1 MFRKAHVL
9 VASLAFCGLLAA
21 RGAEAQGFGYIDTP
35 KDGQV
40 VSGVVTVS
48 GWAVDFRTVDKVEL
62 FVDGVFVNRAD
73 LSLPRTDVFTL
84 FPQYSLSPNPNPG
97 WITSFLAR
105 LFTNGPHSVSV
116 KVTLSDQSSFT
127 LGPLTVTVNNSI
139 GQAPLGFIDVPGPK
153 NFAGASGSFPV
164 LGWAID
170 DVSVDHIDFKVDGGI
185 VATAIGHGLPGSTAL
200 YGFARPD
207 VRTAYPDVPSSLYS
221 GFIANIDTT
230 HFIGGVHTLEVRATD
245 NTGANASLG
254 TRSIQIVNNQ
264 GNLGPFGWL
273 DFPNDS
279 ASMLCTPGAA
289 PPGGGSPSPP
299 VEPSPGSLIL
309 NFASGWALS
318 TGTRPGLGSVVWAEL
333 LIDGAVISNTTRDCF
348 VLNGKLTNCY
358 GLNRPDVPRVFPGYL
373 NGDNSG
379 FNFAF
384 GFTTDAPSGLLTIRI
399 PYPNSVPAVGYTRP
413 GKHTLSI
420 RAGSDEGQAL
430 QIASISINI
439 LCDGTVSNNPA
450 FGYIDTPKLDEFVT
464 SVYQFSGW
472 AYDFQGVLRVEIAL
486 DGPVVCRSDNGTATY
501 GVLRPDVPAADPRV
515 PTVNVGWTCLLDTT
529 KMGDGL
535 HEVAVYVWDNPSSPS
550 SSQRTEI
557 GRLRFVVNN
566 NVPTIQ

>member
-1 MFRKAHVL
+1 MFRKAHML
-9 VASLAFCGLLAA
+9 VASLAFCGLLVA
-21 RGAEAQGFGYIDTP
+21 RGAEAQGFGFIDTP
-35 KDGQV
+35 KDGKT
-40 VSGVVTVS
+40 VSGIVTVS
-48 GWAVDFRTVDKVEL
+48 GWAVDFRHVDKVEL

-84 FPQYSLSPNPNPG
+84 FPQFSQSPNPNPG
-97 WITSFLAR
+97 FITSFLAR
-105 LFTNGPHSVSV
+105 LYTNGPHSVSV
-116 KVTLSDQSSFT
+116 LVTLSDQSSFT

-139 GQAPLGFIDVPGPK
+139 GQAPLGFIDVPGP
-153 NFAGASGSFPV
+153 NYFAGASGSFPV

-185 VATAIGHGLPGSTAL
+185 VATAIGQGLPGSTAL

-207 VRTAYPDVPSSLYS
+207 VRAAYPDVPSSLYS

-245 NTGANASLG
+245 NTGANSSLG

-279 ASMLCTPGAA
+279 AYLLCA
-289 PPGGGSPSPP
+289 PVPGGGSPSPLPPNP
-299 VEPSPGSLIL
+299 VFLL
-309 NFASGWALS
+309 NYASGWALS
-318 TGTRPGLGSVVWAEL
+318 TGTRPGLGSVVWVEL
-333 LIDGAVISNTTRDCF
+333 LLDGAVISNTTRDCF
-348 VLNGKLTNCY
+348 VSSGKLMNCY
-358 GLNRPDVPRVFPGYL
+358 GLNRPDLPRVYPGYL
-373 NGDNSG
+373 NGDSAG
-379 FNFAF
+379 FSFAF
-384 GFTTDAPSGLLTIRI
+384 GFTQDSPDGLLTIRI
-399 PYPNSVPAVGYTRP
+399 PSPDPSDPFPVVGFLRP

-430 QIASISINI
+430 QIASISVDVI
-439 LCDGTVSNNPA
+439 CDSAVANQPA
-450 FGYIDTPKLDEFVT
+450 FGYIDTPKLDEFIT

-472 AYDFQGVLRVEIAL
+472 AYDPQGVQRVEIAL
-486 DGPVVCRSDNGTATY
+486 DGPVVARSDDGTATY
-501 GVLRPDVPAADPRV
+501 GILRPDVPVADPRV
-515 PTVNVGWTCLLDTT
+515 PTSNVGWTCLLDTT

-535 HEVAVYVWDNPSSPS
+535 HEVAVYVWDNPGSPLAS
-550 SSQRTEI
+550 RRSEV

-566 NVPTIQ
+566 NVRTHQ

>member
-153 NFAGASGSFPV
+153 SFAGASGSFPV

-170 DVSVDHIDFKVDGGI
+170 DVSVDHVDFKVDGGI

-279 ASMLCTPGAA
+279 ASLLCSFTPG
-289 PPGGGSPSPP
+289 PGTPSPP
-299 VEPSPGSLIL
+299 PSLPPAALL

-318 TGTRPGLGSVVWAEL
+318 TGTRPGMGSVVWVEL
-333 LIDGAVISNTTRDCF
+333 LLDGAVISNTTRDCF
-348 VLNGKLTNCY
+348 LSNGKLTNCY
-358 GLNRPDVPRVFPGYL
+358 GLNRPDLPRVFPGYL
-373 NGDNSG
+373 NGDNAG
-379 FNFAF
+379 YTFAF
-384 GFTTDAPSGLLTIRI
+384 TFFQDDPSGLLSIQI
-399 PYPNSVPAVGYTRP
+399 PTPDPLKPFAVVGFTRP

-430 QIASISINI
+430 QIASISVDV
-439 LCDGTVSNNPA
+439 LCDSTVANQPA
-450 FGYIDTPKLDEFVT
+450 FGYIDTPKLDEFIT
-464 SVYQFSGW
+464 SVYLFSGW
-472 AYDFQGVLRVEIAL
+472 AYDLQGVLRVEVAL

-501 GVLRPDVPAADPRV
+501 GVLRPDVPAADRRV
-515 PTVNVGWTCLLDTT
+515 PTAYVGWTCLLDTT

-550 SSQRTEI
+550 ISQRTEI
-557 GRLRFVVNN
+557 GRVRFVVNN
-566 NVPTIQ
+566 NVRTLQ

>member
-1 MFRKAHVL
+1 MFRKAHML

-48 GWAVDFRTVDKVEL
+48 GWAVDFREVDKVEL
-62 FVDGVFVNRAD
+62 FVDGIFVNRAD
-73 LSLPRTDVFTL
+73 LSLPRSDVLSL

-105 LFTNGPHSVSV
+105 LYTDGTHSVAV

-127 LGPLTVTVNNSI
+127 LGPLTVTVDNSI

-153 NFAGASGSFPV
+153 NFPGASGSFPV
-164 LGWAID
+164 LGWSID

-207 VRTAYPDVPSSLYS
+207 VRAAYPDVPSSLYS
-221 GFIANIDTT
+221 GFIAEIDSTQ
-230 HFIGGVHTLEVRATD
+230 FIGGVHTLEVRATD
-245 NTGANASLG
+245 NTGANRSLG

-279 ASMLCTPGAA
+279 ASLLCSPGSS
-289 PPGGGSPSPP
+289 GGGPSPP
-299 VEPSPGSLIL
+299 TPAFITL
-309 NFASGWALS
+309 NFANGWALS
-318 TGTRPGLGSVVWAEL
+318 TGTRPGLGSVVWVEL
-333 LIDGAVISNTTRDCF
+333 VFDGAVISNTTVDCLF
-348 VLNGKLTNCY
+348 SNGRLTNCY
-358 GLNRPDVPRVFPGYL
+358 GLSRPDVPRVFPGYL

-379 FNFAF
+379 FSFGFA
-384 GFTTDAPSGLLTIRI
+384 FTTDGPGGLLTIRI
-399 PYPNSVPAVGYTRP
+399 PSADVLDPFPVVGYTRP

-430 QIASISINI
+430 QIASISVEV
-439 LCDGTVSNNPA
+439 LCDSSVTNSPS
-450 FGYIDTPKLDEFVT
+450 FGYIDTPKLDEFIT

-472 AYDFQGVLRVEIAL
+472 AYDFEGVQRVEIAL
-486 DGPVVCRSDNGTATY
+486 DGPVVARTDDGTATY
-501 GVLRPDVPAADPRV
+501 GVSRPDVPAADPRV
-515 PTVNVGWTCLLDTT
+515 PTAGVGWTCLLDTT

-535 HEVAVYVWDNPSSPS
+535 HEVAVYVVDLTS
-550 SSQRTEI
+550 RRIEI
-557 GRLRFVVNN
+557 GRLRFIVNN
-566 NVPTIQ
+566 NVTTIQ